1 MNNFFLYLKFFLKKT
16 LQNSLIAYV
25 VSFIILLSLKK
36 LNQKKKIKCLKFLI
50 FSDKRWKASLDVL
63 KNDQEIALYKIPN
76 KIIRFIN
83 TIFYARNFL
92 NYSLNN
98 QSYKTKKNINEE
110 IAFDKP
116 ISLNYY
122 MEKDKQIIDE
132 RKKKEEFIKIISKNL
147 SNFANIDC
155 GITCGLKY
163 TSEQAWASGFHNSGI
178 PFISLFKEYSDHNTY
193 QLEKRFDEYNKVK
206 QKFPGT
212 AIGVINENI
221 KKVIKKKKLFLDNYV
236 ENVGNLRFDH
246 IFPRKKK
253 SNKKKSITLFMST
266 PFTTNLQPK
275 KYARSLKSLDIYK
288 LYFSEE
294 HNEGFA
300 KMFLNTYKIFIKLAE
315 KNKDI
320 NFYIKPKRLDLVTN
334 KRYRK
339 IIEDF
344 VKRVTGKNIKE
355 IKNLKITDEN
365 SLNLIEKSNNIICFN
380 STIVLESVALGVAP
394 IVPIFDEPKTKYKK
408 DIFYN
413 EDKDIVY
420 FVDTHNKYIKSIDLS
435 LKNKLKL
442 IKNKKKI
449 NSFFIKYLNCYNPD
463 SRKQT
468 ILFIKK
474 VIKGYKANLFK
485 QLNKSTY

>member
-1 MNNFFLYLKFFLKKT
+1 
-16 LQNSLIAYV
+16 
-25 VSFIILLSLKK
+25 
-36 LNQKKKIKCLKFLI
+36 
-50 FSDKRWKASLDVL
+50 
-63 KNDQEIALYKIPN
+63 
-76 KIIRFIN
+76 
-83 TIFYARNFL
+83 
-92 NYSLNN
+92 
-98 QSYKTKKNINEE
+98 
-110 IAFDKP
+110 
-116 ISLNYY
+116 
-122 MEKDKQIIDE
+122 
-132 RKKKEEFIKIISKNL
+132 
-147 SNFANIDC
+147 
-155 GITCGLKY
+155 
-163 TSEQAWASGFHNSGI
+163 
-178 PFISLFKEYSDHNTY
+178 
-193 QLEKRFDEYNKVK
+193 
-206 QKFPGT
+206 
-212 AIGVINENI
+212 
-221 KKVIKKKKLFLDNYV
+221 
-236 ENVGNLRFDH
+236 
-246 IFPRKKK
+246 
-253 SNKKKSITLFMST
+253 MST

-300 KMFLNTYKIFIKLAE
+300 KMFLNTYKIFIKSAE

>member
-1 MNNFFLYLKFFLKKT
+1 
-16 LQNSLIAYV
+16 
-25 VSFIILLSLKK
+25 
-36 LNQKKKIKCLKFLI
+36 
-50 FSDKRWKASLDVL
+50 
-63 KNDQEIALYKIPN
+63 
-76 KIIRFIN
+76 
-83 TIFYARNFL
+83 
-92 NYSLNN
+92 
-98 QSYKTKKNINEE
+98 
-110 IAFDKP
+110 
-116 ISLNYY
+116 
-122 MEKDKQIIDE
+122 
-132 RKKKEEFIKIISKNL
+132 
-147 SNFANIDC
+147 
-155 GITCGLKY
+155 
-163 TSEQAWASGFHNSGI
+163 
-178 PFISLFKEYSDHNTY
+178 
-193 QLEKRFDEYNKVK
+193 
-206 QKFPGT
+206 
-212 AIGVINENI
+212 
-221 KKVIKKKKLFLDNYV
+221 
-236 ENVGNLRFDH
+236 
-246 IFPRKKK
+246 
-253 SNKKKSITLFMST
+253 
-266 PFTTNLQPK
+266 
-275 KYARSLKSLDIYK
+275 
-288 LYFSEE
+288 
-294 HNEGFA
+294 
-300 KMFLNTYKIFIKLAE
+300 MFLNTYKIFIKLAE

-380 STIVLESVALGVAP
+380 STIVLESVALGFAP